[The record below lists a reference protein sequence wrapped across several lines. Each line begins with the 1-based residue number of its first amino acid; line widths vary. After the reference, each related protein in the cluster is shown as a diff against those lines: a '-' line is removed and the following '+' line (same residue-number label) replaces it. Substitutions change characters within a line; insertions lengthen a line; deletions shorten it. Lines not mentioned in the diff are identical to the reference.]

1 MIQRLHLPRSEANR
15 AYLKMGELL
24 FNMHETFP
32 ETYFSI
38 STVQNEGNIEAH
50 HIFKNENDPTEEE
63 REIGRRPK
71 LLCRIISFCFP
82 EKVRCWFLS
91 NELCAF
97 KSLRSVSRGV
107 WEEPQ
112 NDPTVDSRDMATG
125 VLLFLPNSAPL
136 SLAEFS
142 IVSPSFFFSF
152 FFFFPWTGGLWLF

>member
-1 MIQRLHLPRSEANR
+1 MQKAISHQPLIIVSNPTVRLHIIELCIIYLKIIMIQQLILPRSEENR

-32 ETYFSI
+32 ETYFPI

-50 HIFKNENDPTEEE
+50 HIFKNANDPTEEE

-71 LLCRIISFCFP
+71 LLCIIISFCFP

-97 KSLRSVSRGV
+97 KSLRSVSRGM
-107 WEEPQ
+107 WEEQ
-112 NDPTVDSRDMATG
+112 YIKTSEWSN
-125 VLLFLPNSAPL
+125 
-136 SLAEFS
+136 
-142 IVSPSFFFSF
+142 
-152 FFFFPWTGGLWLF
+152 GGF